1 MKNLHQRFTT
11 GLLAFLVT
19 LGGCPT
25 ALAAE
30 AGDAWQEAAQTAS
43 DWLDA
48 QTQPGRTLDQD
59 SIAAD
64 WKFDQAYTS
73 GSIAQGD
80 LIIEDQSGNNND
92 LKMQVYNNGNQEQYI
107 SFNDSSMTG
116 TGGSMVLNGDND
128 SKTGVDF
135 ITVDGAAINKETFPD
150 GYTMEF
156 IYYFPEDWTAA
167 DQWMSLIGRQGSNGG
182 NPEGEQGTMY
192 TSISNCKEIQFIT
205 GNAAGNHT
213 MSSAAW
219 SVSMDKGGVWY
230 HIAVVSDGQEIATYV
245 NGCEAFRDYV
255 SSDMDGMYA
264 DPADGRFRVGSSWW
278 NGLDKFLQGSLQEI
292 RISKAALEKQDWLV
306 PNPEDYVENF
316 GSNEDY
322 QLRNEDNYNI
332 VLIPDT
338 QNMVEFRPD
347 VMDNAIDGLINSADA
362 LNVAGVVHLG
372 DVVDDNNDDAQYVN
386 ARDAFYRLPDAG
398 VKFLVQMG
406 NHDGWSSGTHNYY
419 NSFSGKST
427 AWTRRTGW
435 YLTQSPNGD
444 GNSSYMFLRAGSYN
458 YLIISLSCTGSGSG
472 ANNNT
477 GWNSEDEAWLR
488 SVLEEYPNCPTIV
501 TTHDLQNCSDT
512 QPSAIKLSDQ
522 GSKLWNIVKDYD
534 QVFMMVGG
542 HSHGSGV
549 QELTNTSGK
558 QVISILTD
566 LQFAYNGG
574 NGWFRFLE
582 FDESADK
589 IYYSIYSP
597 YAASLDESEKSFFD
611 VNFLTGPGNEGE
623 ISIDFDQRFAGMD
636 REEQAAQTG
645 GQWMTGEY
653 HTHTGQSKDATSAF
667 MSLNNVLAAAFRNK
681 DVLQDEANSAARFDN
696 IRNGDAFDF
705 LGLADHLRQSYNGV
719 DGQGNGPY
727 NTAFY
732 VAVQTQLRELEKL
745 QVKGEYTDKLLN
757 TGFEWDMPGL
767 DHASVGVLDKNGET
781 SLSGIHAFE
790 WLYASQ
796 GSGDDP
802 TSLFTLD
809 EKADDMDEQAVY
821 GDRRHNGQPET
832 SYEAAAWLEENYPG
846 SYLLPNHPSRHKG
859 GSGEVTIEHLRR
871 LNDAAPNAVL
881 ALRVCPAPRCRAAGA
896 ASCPT
901 APSAT
906 ARTR

>member
-92 LKMQVYNNGNQEQYI
+92 LKMQVYNGGNQEQYI

-419 NSFSGKST
+419 NSFSGKSP

-477 GWNSEDEAWLR
+477 GWNSEDEA
-488 SVLEEYPNCPTIV
+488 
-501 TTHDLQNCSDT
+501 
-512 QPSAIKLSDQ
+512 
-522 GSKLWNIVKDYD
+522 
-534 QVFMMVGG
+534 
-542 HSHGSGV
+542 
-549 QELTNTSGK
+549 
-558 QVISILTD
+558 
-566 LQFAYNGG
+566 
-574 NGWFRFLE
+574 
-582 FDESADK
+582 
-589 IYYSIYSP
+589 
-597 YAASLDESEKSFFD
+597 
-611 VNFLTGPGNEGE
+611 
-623 ISIDFDQRFAGMD
+623 
-636 REEQAAQTG
+636 
-645 GQWMTGEY
+645 
-653 HTHTGQSKDATSAF
+653 
-667 MSLNNVLAAAFRNK
+667 
-681 DVLQDEANSAARFDN
+681 
-696 IRNGDAFDF
+696 
-705 LGLADHLRQSYNGV
+705 
-719 DGQGNGPY
+719 
-727 NTAFY
+727 
-732 VAVQTQLRELEKL
+732 
-745 QVKGEYTDKLLN
+745 
-757 TGFEWDMPGL
+757 
-767 DHASVGVLDKNGET
+767 
-781 SLSGIHAFE
+781 
-790 WLYASQ
+790 
-796 GSGDDP
+796 
-802 TSLFTLD
+802 
-809 EKADDMDEQAVY
+809 
-821 GDRRHNGQPET
+821 
-832 SYEAAAWLEENYPG
+832 
-846 SYLLPNHPSRHKG
+846 
-859 GSGEVTIEHLRR
+859 
-871 LNDAAPNAVL
+871 
-881 ALRVCPAPRCRAAGA
+881 
-896 ASCPT
+896 
-901 APSAT
+901 
-906 ARTR
+906 

>member
-435 YLTQSPNGD
+435 YLT
-444 GNSSYMFLRAGSYN
+444 
-458 YLIISLSCTGSGSG
+458 SLPTVTATAPICSCG
-472 ANNNT
+472 
-477 GWNSEDEAWLR
+477 
-488 SVLEEYPNCPTIV
+488 
-501 TTHDLQNCSDT
+501 
-512 QPSAIKLSDQ
+512 
-522 GSKLWNIVKDYD
+522 
-534 QVFMMVGG
+534 
-542 HSHGSGV
+542 
-549 QELTNTSGK
+549 
-558 QVISILTD
+558 
-566 LQFAYNGG
+566 
-574 NGWFRFLE
+574 
-582 FDESADK
+582 
-589 IYYSIYSP
+589 
-597 YAASLDESEKSFFD
+597 
-611 VNFLTGPGNEGE
+611 
-623 ISIDFDQRFAGMD
+623 
-636 REEQAAQTG
+636 
-645 GQWMTGEY
+645 
-653 HTHTGQSKDATSAF
+653 
-667 MSLNNVLAAAFRNK
+667 
-681 DVLQDEANSAARFDN
+681 
-696 IRNGDAFDF
+696 
-705 LGLADHLRQSYNGV
+705 
-719 DGQGNGPY
+719 
-727 NTAFY
+727 
-732 VAVQTQLRELEKL
+732 
-745 QVKGEYTDKLLN
+745 
-757 TGFEWDMPGL
+757 
-767 DHASVGVLDKNGET
+767 
-781 SLSGIHAFE
+781 
-790 WLYASQ
+790 
-796 GSGDDP
+796 
-802 TSLFTLD
+802 
-809 EKADDMDEQAVY
+809 
-821 GDRRHNGQPET
+821 
-832 SYEAAAWLEENYPG
+832 
-846 SYLLPNHPSRHKG
+846 
-859 GSGEVTIEHLRR
+859 
-871 LNDAAPNAVL
+871 
-881 ALRVCPAPRCRAAGA
+881 RAA
-896 ASCPT
+896 T
-901 APSAT
+901 IT
-906 ARTR
+906 